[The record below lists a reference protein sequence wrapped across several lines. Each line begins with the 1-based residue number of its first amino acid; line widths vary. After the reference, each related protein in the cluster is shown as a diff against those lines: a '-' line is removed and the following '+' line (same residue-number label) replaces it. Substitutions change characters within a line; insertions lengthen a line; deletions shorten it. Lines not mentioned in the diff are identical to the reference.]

1 MLDLAGNTE
10 SDIDLRADRHASLTD
25 LTVMIDETC
34 VHSGAASTDFSVEFL
49 GKFEQHVEVFLGAHA
64 VTTGDHDRGALE
76 VVLGL
81 FHMAFEHLDHVFRF
95 RHVLGHVVL
104 DDFALVVRVHDF
116 LLHHA
121 FAHRRHLRAVFR
133 VHDCR
138 DDITAECRADLAKL
152 VFVSLLHATDAH
164 FEAVDFEF
172 GTVGGKAAVHG
183 AGNARA

>member
-1 MLDLAGNTE
+1 
-10 SDIDLRADRHASLTD
+10 
-25 LTVMIDETC
+25 MIDETC

-104 DDFALVVRVHDF
+104 DDFALVVRM
-116 LLHHA
+116 LPPN
-121 FAHRRHLRAVFR
+121 
-133 VHDCR
+133 
-138 DDITAECRADLAKL
+138 
-152 VFVSLLHATDAH
+152 
-164 FEAVDFEF
+164 
-172 GTVGGKAAVHG
+172 
-183 AGNARA
+183 AGRIWQSWFS